1 MVDIINITVERNRFV
16 RCDVETLARDG
27 EALVHRFVITIP
39 EKLSSLWPYLDF
51 ELPNG
56 EKYKTARLAIEGNVI
71 TYDVPAYV
79 LNGNGDLKTQIV
91 LQNENG
97 RVWKSNVKTFHVRYS
112 VNAVD
117 DIPEKEDFIAEAQK
131 ILDEVQGGGGGSI
144 TVDDHLDPESTNPVQ
159 NKVVAKHFADVD
171 VLVGD
176 IDATLDSIIA
186 IQESLIG
193 GEG

>member
-144 TVDDHLDPESTNPVQ
+144 ITDNQRQILLCVVLADAAVNAVGLKTSCGADAALDNLHKIKLP
-159 NKVVAKHFADVD
+159 F
-171 VLVGD
+171 L
-176 IDATLDSIIA
+176 
-186 IQESLIG
+186 
-193 GEG
+193 